1 MIKIDKTYI
10 VHFEGL
16 KDRKSYIDN
25 EIINKQKVGF
35 DNFEYIISS
44 VDSDREILKNTNYV
58 YNSDRWTSKL
68 SDVEICNYEV
78 QK

>member
-10 VHFEGL
+10 IHFEGL

-35 DNFEYIISS
+35 NNFEYIKYFK
-44 VDSDREILKNTNYV
+44 DFL
-58 YNSDRWTSKL
+58 
-68 SDVEICNYEV
+68 
-78 QK
+78 Q

>member
-10 VHFEGL
+10 IHFEGL

-35 DNFEYIISS
+35 NNFEYIKYFKDFLSIHPGVCWEFAFSSS
-44 VDSDREILKNTNYV
+44 VL
-58 YNSDRWTSKL
+58 
-68 SDVEICNYEV
+68 
-78 QK
+78 